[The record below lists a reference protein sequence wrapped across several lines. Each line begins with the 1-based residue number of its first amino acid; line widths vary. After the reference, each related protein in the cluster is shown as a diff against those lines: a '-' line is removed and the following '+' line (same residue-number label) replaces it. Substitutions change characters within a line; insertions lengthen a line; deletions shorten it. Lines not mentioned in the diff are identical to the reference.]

1 MSDTP
6 IKTGICSY
14 GMSGKLF
21 HAPFIQAHPGF
32 ELTAIVERHKTD
44 SRTLYPNSILYKS
57 VDELI
62 ADSAIELIVVNTPVQ
77 THFEF
82 AKAAILAGKSVVVEK
97 AFTVTVAEAKK
108 LRDLAKE
115 KNVFLS
121 VYQNRRYDADYLAV
135 KRVVSEN
142 LLGELKE
149 VEIKYDRYRP
159 GLSGKLHKEADLPGA
174 GVLHDLGPHLIDQA
188 LQLFGKPTAL
198 FADIRVLR
206 KQSPS
211 NDYFELLLYY
221 PTLRVRLKSSILALE
236 SGYAYSLHGA
246 KGSFLQER
254 SDVQEKE
261 LLKGTVPSMESWCK
275 VAAPPTGVL
284 HVEKD
289 GQFLRELTNDEPG
302 NYMNYYKAIWEA
314 LRNKG
319 ANPVPASEAVQT
331 MKIIEAAME
340 SNAQGRVVDL

>member
-1 MSDTP
+1 MATTP

-32 ELTAIVERHKTD
+32 ELSAIVERHKND
-44 SRTLYPNSILYKS
+44 SRLLYPQSVLYKS
-57 VDELI
+57 VEELI
-62 ADSAIELIVVNTPVQ
+62 ADAAIELVVVNTPVQ
-77 THFEF
+77 THFEY

-108 LRDLAKE
+108 LKELAIE

-121 VYQNRRYDADYLAV
+121 IYQNRRYDADYLAV
-135 KRVVSEN
+135 KRVIAEN
-142 LLGELKE
+142 WLGELKE
-149 VEIKYDRYRP
+149 VEISYNRFRP

-188 LQLFGKPTAL
+188 LQLFGKPTAI

-236 SGYAYSLHGA
+236 SGPAYVLHGS

-261 LLKGTVPSMESWCK
+261 LLKGTIPSLHNWCVVDDK
-275 VAAPPTGVL
+275 ATGVL
-284 HVEKD
+284 HIEKE
-289 GQFLRELTNDEPG
+289 GKFSRELTKDAPG
-302 NYMNYYKAIWEA
+302 NYMNYYEAIWGA
-314 LRNKG
+314 LRNNG

-331 MKIIEAAME
+331 MKLIEAAFE